1 MKDSFL
7 DKLITNE
14 NKANLYWIKA
24 PIYKRIV
31 AFIIDLFIIFPIQNL
46 TRPIH
51 NFLPVV
57 AIALYFVLLE
67 SSRWQGTIGKRILG
81 LKIEHQN
88 GTKLNNKESFIRY
101 IIKVFTLAFIGIGY
115 WPLFVHKQALCD
127 KFIDS
132 EVYAL
137 VLRR

>member
-51 NFLPVV
+51 NLLPVV

>member
-24 PIYKRIV
+24 PIYKRII

-51 NFLPVV
+51 NLLPVV
-57 AIALYFVLLE
+57 AIALYFILLE
-67 SSRWQGTIGKRILG
+67 SSRWQGTLGKRVLG
-81 LKIEHQN
+81 LKVEHLN
-88 GTKLNNKESFIRY
+88 GTRLSYVESLIRY
-101 IIKVFTLAFIGIGY
+101 SIKVVTLALIGIGY
-115 WPLFVHKQALCD
+115 WPLFVHKQAICD
-127 KFIDS
+127 KLVDS

-137 VLRR
+137 ELRK

>member
-24 PIYKRIV
+24 PIYKRII

-51 NFLPVV
+51 NLLPVV
-57 AIALYFVLLE
+57 AIALYFILLE
-67 SSRWQGTIGKRILG
+67 SSRWQGTIGKRVLG

-88 GTKLNNKESFIRY
+88 GTKLNYKESFMRY
-101 IIKVFTLAFIGIGY
+101 IIKVFTLALIGIGY

-137 VLRR
+137 DLRK